1 MIVIFGGTFNPIHLG
16 HKEII
21 DKISSLVDVDIV
33 LIVPTK
39 IPPHKTASSLA
50 NEIDRVE
57 MCKLIASQYDNVEVC
72 CVELERKGK
81 SYTIDT
87 LHEIKRRYPGFDI
100 AITIG
105 ADMVVT
111 FDEWKDYLQIVK
123 LCRIIT
129 FKRGDTDISSYREG
143 IKKLKQ
149 YGADIIEIYDEIT
162 DISSTEIRNAILN
175 NEDTS
180 EYLDSSVA
188 NYITEHGVYGE

>member
-21 DKISSLVDVDIV
+21 DKVSSLVDVDKV

-39 IPPHKTASSLA
+39 IPPHKTAHSLA
-50 NEIDRVE
+50 SEVDRVE
-57 MCKLIASQYDNVEVC
+57 MCKLIASQYNNVEVC
-72 CVELERKGK
+72 CVELERTGK

-87 LHEIKRRYPGFDI
+87 LHEIKRRYPEFDI

-111 FDEWKDYLQIVK
+111 FDEWKDYLLIVK

-143 IKKLKQ
+143 INKLQQ
-149 YGADIIEIYDEIT
+149 YGADIIEISDEIIN
-162 DISSTEIRNAILN
+162 ISSTEIRNAILN

-180 EYLDSSVA
+180 EYLDGSVA